1 MYGIAIHAKERV
13 YWEECLLLR
22 VVVGSYLALRC
33 FEITRRS
40 RTAEARID
48 RLAAMLP
55 PSDADKL
62 RARSRRRGL
71 SPPRPRADTYDR
83 ALEQAKT
90 ALSLRV
96 SVANARSARPSIR
109 YSRRSSR
116 QVPRKCRP
124 QGAASSPS
132 PIPCGGKLAPMSLTM
147 LPSRLRCSPHALAY
161 PYLPPW

>member
-1 MYGIAIHAKERV
+1 MPRSASIGKNACCSGSRRFVPSAA
-13 YWEECLLLR
+13 LLR
-22 VVVGSYLALRC
+22 
-33 FEITRRS
+33 ITRRS
-40 RTAEARID
+40 RTAEVRID

-62 RARSRRRGL
+62 RFKTESSSSEA
-71 SPPRPRADTYDR
+71 PRETYDR

-147 LPSRLRCSPHALAY
+147 LPTRLRCSPHALAY

>member
-1 MYGIAIHAKERV
+1 MPRSASIGKNACCSSSRRFVPSAA
-13 YWEECLLLR
+13 LLR
-22 VVVGSYLALRC
+22 
-33 FEITRRS
+33 ITRRS
-40 RTAEARID
+40 RTAEVRID

-62 RARSRRRGL
+62 RARFKTES
-71 SPPRPRADTYDR
+71 SSSEAPRETYDR

-132 PIPCGGKLAPMSLTM
+132 PIPCGGKLAPMSMTM
-147 LPSRLRCSPHALAY
+147 LPTRLRCSPHALAY